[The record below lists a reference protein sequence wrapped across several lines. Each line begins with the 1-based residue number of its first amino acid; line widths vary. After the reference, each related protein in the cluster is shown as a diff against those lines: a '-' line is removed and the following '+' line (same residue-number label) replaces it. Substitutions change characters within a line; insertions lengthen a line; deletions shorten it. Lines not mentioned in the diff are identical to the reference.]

1 MKKLTTILALIAVL
15 MLTVPAFAQAPQF
28 AGVASKARKDVYVV
42 IMAADPAIAYEGD
55 ISGLPATKPA
65 KGTKINPNSARVKKY
80 QKFLKNENAKA
91 LRAVGARAGAKV
103 LLHHLAQRVRCQA
116 L

>member
-65 KGTKINPNSARVKKY
+65 KGTKINPNSARQEIPKVPEKRER
-80 QKFLKNENAKA
+80 Q
-91 LRAVGARAGAKV
+91 GAQGRWCPRRRQG
-103 LLHHLAQRVRCQA
+103 L
-116 L
+116 